1 MLKMAAFTVAI
12 AFTASSAARADE
24 LTIVNKFQWPV
35 EMRFDPIKLAAPSLP
50 PPSLG
55 DQMVSAYQNMPLRPT
70 YVPASDANAH
80 GAFSL
85 QFRRA
90 F

>member
-1 MLKMAAFTVAI
+1 MLKMAAFTVVVAVTATGT
-12 AFTASSAARADE
+12 AFANE
-24 LTIVNKFQWPV
+24 LTIENKFQWPT
-35 EMRFDPIKLAAPSLP
+35 EMHFEPLKLAAPWLP

-55 DQMVSAYQNMPLRPT
+55 DQIVSTYQNMPLRPT
-70 YVPASDANAH
+70 YTPASDANAH

>member
-12 AFTASSAARADE
+12 AFTASSTARADE
-24 LTIVNKFQWPV
+24 LTIVNKFQWPA
-35 EMRFDPIKLAAPSLP
+35 EMRFDPLKLATPSLP
-50 PPSLG
+50 PPSVV
-55 DQMVSAYQNMPLRPT
+55 DQMVSTYQDMPLRPT
-70 YVPASDANAH
+70 YVPASENRH
-80 GAFSL
+80 GSFSL